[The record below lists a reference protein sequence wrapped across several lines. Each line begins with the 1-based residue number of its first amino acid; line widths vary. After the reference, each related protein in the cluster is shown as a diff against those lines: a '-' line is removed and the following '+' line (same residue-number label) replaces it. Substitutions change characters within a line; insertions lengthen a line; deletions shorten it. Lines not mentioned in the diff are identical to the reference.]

1 MKLIS
6 CVLSMVHSLVRRFF
20 LPLYH
25 YIRRVVAKL
34 LRMGGTTPAGFE
46 NLACLL
52 CVCVCVYIYIYICV
66 CVCVCVCVFLTHME
80 SFGQKHARLC

>member
-6 CVLSMVHSLVRRFF
+6 CVLSLVHSLVHRFF

-34 LRMGGTTPAGFE
+34 LRVGGTTPAGFE
-46 NLACLL
+46 NMACLL
-52 CVCVCVYIYIYICV
+52 CVCVCIYIYIYMCV
-66 CVCVCVCVFLTHME
+66 CIFDTCGIIRTETCASVLMP
-80 SFGQKHARLC
+80 RP